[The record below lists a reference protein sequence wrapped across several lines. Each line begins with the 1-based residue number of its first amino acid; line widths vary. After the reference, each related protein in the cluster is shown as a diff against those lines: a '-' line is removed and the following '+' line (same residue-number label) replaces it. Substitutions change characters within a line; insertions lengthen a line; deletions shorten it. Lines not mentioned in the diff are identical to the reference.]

1 MVEHLDAGIGKLLD
15 ALERLNVA
23 NETIVV
29 FTNDN
34 GGEWLSSAEPLT
46 GRKWTV
52 WEGGI
57 RVPAIVRWPGHI
69 QRGRVSDQVGITMDL
84 TASVLAVAGAAVP
97 SEARLEGENLFPVW
111 QGEAPEFERTLFWR
125 SKQPNRSQRAVRR
138 GDWKVVDDAGH
149 TYVFNLRTD
158 PSERHDLANRRQDV
172 AQALWP
178 LMKAWEE
185 NVDAEAGANGPAPSG
200 DAPGSAPRPAPN

>member
-1 MVEHLDAGIGKLLD
+1 MVEHLDAGIGKVLA
-15 ALERLNVA
+15 ALERFGVA
-23 NETIVV
+23 SDTVVV

-34 GGEWLSSAEPLT
+34 GGEWLSSSEPLT

-57 RVPAIVRWPGHI
+57 RVPGIVRWPGRI
-69 QRGRVSDQVGITMDL
+69 PPGKVSDQVGVTMDL
-84 TASVLAVAGAAVP
+84 TASILAVAGAQVP
-97 SEARLEGENLFPVW
+97 AEARLEGMNLFPVW
-111 QGEAPEFERTLFWR
+111 EGRAPEVERTLFWR
-125 SKQPNRSQRAVRR
+125 AKQANRSQRAVRR

-149 TYVFNLRTD
+149 TYVFDLRVD

-178 LMKAWEE
+178 LLAAWEAD
-185 NVDAEAGANGPAPSG
+185 VDAEAAAN
-200 DAPGSAPRPAPN
+200 RPAPRSER